1 MIIWGSTQQE
11 LQSRTMK
18 VFNTVKKNGLKLNHN
33 KSEFNKSELIF
44 LGHKV
49 IATGIYLDNR
59 KVEAIKK
66 MQSLEN
72 KKELQCFLGM
82 INHVRKFVP
91 NLSENTENLRKFLEK
106 DTEWYFD
113 ENHLIALASCCIC

>member
-44 LGHKV
+44 LGTK
-49 IATGIYLDNR
+49 
-59 KVEAIKK
+59 
-66 MQSLEN
+66 
-72 KKELQCFLGM
+72 
-82 INHVRKFVP
+82 
-91 NLSENTENLRKFLEK
+91 
-106 DTEWYFD
+106 
-113 ENHLIALASCCIC
+113 

>member
-49 IATGIYLDNR
+49 IATDIYLDNR

-66 MQSLEN
+66 MQPLEN

-82 INHVRKFVP
+82 INHLRKFVP
-91 NLSENTENLRKFLEK
+91 NLSENMENLRKFLEK

-113 ENHLIALASCCIC
+113 ENHLIALTSCCIC